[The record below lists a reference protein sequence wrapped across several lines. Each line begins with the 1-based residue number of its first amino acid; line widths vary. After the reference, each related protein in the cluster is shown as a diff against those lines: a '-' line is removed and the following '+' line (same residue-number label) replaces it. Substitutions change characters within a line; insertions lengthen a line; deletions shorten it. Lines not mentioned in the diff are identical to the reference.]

1 MQRLVLVLLLPLIGL
16 ATAAWQLDWSTM
28 DAGGGSSTGGA
39 FAVHGTI
46 GQPDAATSSGG
57 PYVVHGG
64 FWAAPEVIPVPGAPE
79 LLIAPG
85 SSAGTYQVS
94 WIAPSP
100 GWRLETSAIPGS
112 WSPVATAPALVSGRN
127 VVVVPAGNRLFY
139 RLSLP

>member
-1 MQRLVLVLLLPLIGL
+1 MKRLVFVFLLPLIGL
-16 ATAAWQLDWSTM
+16 ATAAWQLDWSTV

-46 GQPDAATSSGG
+46 GQLDAATSSGG

-64 FWAAPEVIPVPGAPE
+64 FWAAPEVISVPGAPE

-85 SSAGTYQVS
+85 TSAGTYQLS

-100 GWRLETSAIPGS
+100 GWQLETSSIPGS
-112 WSPVATAPALVSGRN
+112 WSQVATAPALINGRN
-127 VVVVPAGNRLFY
+127 VVVVPAGDRRFY
-139 RLSLP
+139 RLRLP